1 MFETQKKKG
10 NNMEITDNARNRMF
24 SNKDLVRLIIPLI
37 IEQMLTVTVGLADS
51 IMTAYVGEEA
61 VSGVSLVDSV
71 MVLMINLFSALATAL
86 LRSFSIGSHAA
97 LGVFMMMAI
106 ASPASLPRIRSQ
118 ISLIFRGV
126 MRTLR
131 TIALA
136 SMLL

>member
-51 IMTAYVGEEA
+51 IMTANVGEEA

-71 MVLMINLFSALATAL
+71 MVLMINLFSAMATGGAVVAGQ
-86 LRSFSIGSHAA
+86 F
-97 LGVFMMMAI
+97 LGQKKNYHGM
-106 ASPASLPRIRSQ
+106 
-118 ISLIFRGV
+118 
-126 MRTLR
+126 
-131 TIALA
+131 
-136 SMLL
+136 